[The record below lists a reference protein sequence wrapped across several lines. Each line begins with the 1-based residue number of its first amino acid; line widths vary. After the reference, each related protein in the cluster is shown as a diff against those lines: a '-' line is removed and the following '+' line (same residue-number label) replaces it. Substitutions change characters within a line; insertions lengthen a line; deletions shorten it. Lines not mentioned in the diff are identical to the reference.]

1 VYDDSEDSQAVGEG
15 SESQEEDAGA
25 DVIEIQSTGSLV
37 PEIELYNIKL
47 SVFWAR
53 GQYAIAL

>member
-53 GQYAIAL
+53 G